1 MNNPLRR
8 TVRKRAAPVRLDLQ
22 VICDKC
28 NTSRAHG
35 NHDACSKARQAE
47 NAHRWR
53 DCR

>member
-1 MNNPLRR
+1 MNKPLRR
-8 TVRKRAAPVRLDLQ
+8 TVRVRMAPLNLDLQ

-35 NHDACSKARQAE
+35 NHKACSKARQTE

-53 DCR
+53 GC